1 MKANKIFAVPRH
13 PIKIGPRA
21 YDGSRLVHMVLCFAK
36 PVDHAVCRGDFG
48 ERTLFLGLILVIF
61 MPVFEASDAERIYV
75 SQNQSTTLFV
85 GVILVKGRCFSG

>member
-1 MKANKIFAVPRH
+1 M
-13 PIKIGPRA
+13 
-21 YDGSRLVHMVLCFAK
+21 VHMVLCFAK
-36 PVDHAVCRGDFG
+36 AT
-48 ERTLFLGLILVIF
+48 TLFVGVILVKGRCFSGLVIF